1 MSKKPSHVNYP
12 LGEDIVDSRDMLER
26 MEYLES
32 FKESKELDDEDK
44 DELKSYQELRAEIGE
59 EYFDQGIT
67 FIDDSYWS
75 EYAEEEFY
83 TAYSIKSDISNIW
96 YYVDWNKW
104 ENDLQIDYTSIDI
117 DGWKY
122 HYRQ

>member
-1 MSKKPSHVNYP
+1 MSSMSATKGFYDA
-12 LGEDIVDSRDMLER
+12 DIDVIDSRDINER
-26 MEYLES
+26 IDY
-32 FKESKELDDEDK
+32 
-44 DELKSYQELRAEIGE
+44 LKSINEGDEELAILLGVKADTGSE

-67 FIDDSYWS
+67 FIADSYWS

-104 ENDLQIDYTSIDI
+104 ENDLQMDYASIDI
-117 DGWKY
+117 DGNEY
-122 HYRQ
+122 YYR